1 MTQGFVSRRV
11 TAAFAIAVLTLGA
24 IANGAI
30 SALLKDGDKITGAV
44 APTSGS
50 YQFRT
55 MGRGGSTNLRARG
68 EEHTFAASRGDR
80 IEISVVPEP
89 GSRLRPMVVLFDPTG
104 RQVAFNDN
112 PQLVAY
118 QVVRPGTYRLLVLGR
133 NNSVG
138 RYALEI
144 DGMSPGVATNPSPS
158 PTPSPTP
165 IPGSQ
170 ADQVMQDVLKLRVIG
185 CGVPNVARIQIG
197 TEERCT
203 RDIDVGQ
210 YTYDAAS
217 RSIKLVDPRRD
228 LVASRLQLSVLDRCP
243 TPATNVAQITL
254 TDPQDGRDY
263 TYCAVPSRFVQAGNY
278 RYNPTTDALTPLA
291 STPNPIPSPMPTPT
305 PGPITDSRRQMLQSE
320 YGLMVLDSCPVSR
333 TSLVVVNFQEG
344 NQIYQYCANPNRLVR
359 AVDYTY
365 NASTGNLDANAKPT
379 NCTVSVGGICVIK

>member
-11 TAAFAIAVLTLGA
+11 TAALAIAVLTLGA

-30 SALLKDGDKITGAV
+30 SALLKDGDKITGAIGT
-44 APTSGS
+44 ASAS

-55 MGRGGSTNLRARG
+55 MGRSGGSNLRARG
-68 EEHTFAASRGDR
+68 EEHTFTANRGDR
-80 IEISVVPEP
+80 IEISVVPTP
-89 GSRLRPMVVLFDPTG
+89 GSSLRPMVVLFDPTG

-144 DGMSPGVATNPSPS
+144 DGMSPGTAANPSPS

-165 IPGSQ
+165 IPGVQ

-185 CGVPNVARIQIG
+185 CGVPNVARIRIG
-197 TEERCT
+197 NDERCT
-203 RDIDVGQ
+203 RDIEVGQ
-210 YTYDAAS
+210 YTYDDAS

-243 TPATNVAQITL
+243 IPATNVAQITL

-263 TYCAVPSRFVQAGNY
+263 TYCAVPSRFVQAGTY

-291 STPNPIPSPMPTPT
+291 STPIPNPTPTPT
-305 PGPITDSRRQMLQSE
+305 PGPITDSRRQLLQTE
-320 YGLMVLDSCPVSR
+320 YGLTVLDSCPVSR

-344 NQIYQYCANPNRLVR
+344 NQIYQYCANPNRVVR
-359 AVDYTY
+359 AGDYTY
-365 NASTGNLDANAKPT
+365 NASTGNLDATTKPT